1 MPRLRGTIV
10 NVPNI
15 ISMGRIIAIPV
26 FMIAMMAINT
36 KDTSRTLRNE
46 VATLW
51 AFWLYVIA
59 SVSDL
64 VDGYYARRYNIVSDM
79 GKFLDPLADKLLSLA
94 SLILLIPLHWIPAW
108 LVVLVIGREVAITA
122 LRSVA
127 ASQGQHVIEASKW
140 GKYKTAFGSCGTAAL
155 ILHYPFLG
163 VQWNLIG
170 WVNFVIF
177 AAFSLGSGA
186 HYIYKFSEFH
196 ANNKKAVSRS
206 ETA

>member
-15 ISMGRIIAIPV
+15 ISLGRIIAIPI
-26 FMIAMMAINT
+26 FMVAMMAIST

-94 SLILLIPLHWIPAW
+94 ALILLIPLHWIPAW

-127 ASQGQHVIEASKW
+127 ASSGQQIIEASKW

-163 VQWNLIG
+163 IQWNLIG

-186 HYIYKFSEFH
+186 HYFYKFFEFH
-196 ANNKKAVSRS
+196 ARNRHNAP
-206 ETA
+206 AQN